1 VLIGAAGLNEI
12 NLEQK
17 VSNTE
22 FSIFMRQLHVL
33 ALLQHSTTL
42 ENMNYRTMAD
52 LLDLVP
58 WDEDINEKKISR
70 CVDKLKE
77 MGFPVHTAKGEPR
90 VVLEKELSNAQ
101 MLEVLPYYL
110 NLVTDTM
117 GIRDCFKSYV
127 QNHGSRSL
135 WIIGRIYFASLQKK
149 KIELTYRSLKHGEP
163 EIYLLNP
170 YRWVY
175 RDNAVYLIARNMKT
189 DISLFRLNRIRDVV
203 IKDELFDDIVPTADD
218 IMRFSMGAYIGDV
231 CYNVVIRFMPDMKER
246 IEEDFGHL
254 DPLFIETSGAE
265 FLEASFTVCDLG
277 TVCQAVFG
285 YCGKVK
291 IVSPDKAVDEMRGM
305 LKGNMA
311 GY

>member
-1 VLIGAAGLNEI
+1 LPAGAIDLDDI
-12 NLEQK
+12 KLEQK

-33 ALLQHSTTL
+33 ALMQHSTAS

-52 LLDLVP
+52 LLSLVP
-58 WDEDINEKKISR
+58 WDEDVNEKKIAR
-70 CVDKLKE
+70 AVDKLKE
-77 MGFPVHTAKGEPR
+77 MGFPVHTAKGETR
-90 VVLEKELSNAQ
+90 VVLEKELSDNE

-110 NLVTDTM
+110 NLVSDTV

-149 KIELTYRSLKHGEP
+149 RIELTYRSLKSREP
-163 EIYLLNP
+163 ETYILNP

-175 RDNAVYLIARNMKT
+175 RDNAVYLIARNTKK
-189 DISLFRLNRIRDVV
+189 DISLFRLNRIRNVV
-203 IKDELFDDIVPTADD
+203 IKDEIFDDIIPTAEDLL
-218 IMRFSMGAYIGDV
+218 RFSMGAYISDI
-231 CYNVVIRFMPDMKER
+231 CYNVVIRFKPEMKER

-254 DPLFIETSGAE
+254 DPIFIESEKSDYLDAG
-265 FLEASFTVCDLG
+265 FTVCDLR

-291 IVSPDKAVDEMRGM
+291 IVAPVEAVEEMKRM
-305 LKGNMA
+305 LNSNIGV
-311 GY
+311 Y